1 LRQFKTNISLVFFRR
16 GIMTYH
22 MREPILHPT
31 PILSLRPTQM
41 TLGMRE
47 VEEKRKAWRDFD
59 PKKLNNFLG
68 SHMVPVIL
76 GPDKQAY
83 LTDHHHLAR
92 ALHDNGVKSVFT
104 TVIADL
110 HQLDE
115 DAFWTVLDFRAWT
128 HPYDGKGRRR
138 DYSELPKTIAGMK
151 DDPFRSLAGEL
162 RRLGGFA
169 KDATPFSEFLW
180 ADFLRRR
187 IKNKAIEKDFKAS
200 LAHALELSKTDA
212 ANYLPG
218 WCAARP
224 ISVTAR
230 AKKKGAEAPSGPPK
244 ASDGH

>member
-1 LRQFKTNISLVFFRR
+1 MVDHLWEPVFS
-16 GIMTYH
+16 
-22 MREPILHPT
+22 PT

-47 VEEKRKAWRDFD
+47 VQEKRKAWRALD
-59 PKKLNNFLG
+59 PKKLNNFLD
-68 SHMVPVIL
+68 SHMVPIIV
-76 GPDKQAY
+76 GPSKEHY

-92 ALHDNGVKSVFT
+92 ALHDNGIKSVFT
-104 TVIADL
+104 IVIADL

-138 DYSELPKTIAGMK
+138 AYSELPKTVAGLK
-151 DDPFRSLAGEL
+151 DDPYRSLAGEL

-169 KDATPFSEFLW
+169 KDSTPFSEFLW

-200 LAHALELSKTDA
+200 LAQALELAKTEA

-218 WCAARP
+218 WCAAHP
-224 ISVTAR
+224 ISAKTG
-230 AKKKGAEAPSGPPK
+230 AKKAGGKKKSADAPAAPPK
-244 ASDGH
+244 AGEDE

>member
-1 LRQFKTNISLVFFRR
+1 
-16 GIMTYH
+16 MTYH

-31 PILSLRPTQM
+31 PILSLRPTQI

-47 VEEKRKAWRDFD
+47 VEEKRKAWRAFD
-59 PKKLNNFLG
+59 PKKLNEFLD

-76 GPDKQAY
+76 GPGKQPY

-110 HQLDE
+110 RQLDE
-115 DAFWTVLDFRAWT
+115 DSFWTVLDFHAWT

-138 DYSELPKTIAGMK
+138 DYSELPKTVAEMT

-169 KDATPFSEFLW
+169 KDSTPFSEFLW

-187 IKNKAIEKDFKAS
+187 IKRRAAEKDFDVS
-200 LAHALELSKTDA
+200 LARALELSMSGEA
-212 ANYLPG
+212 SYLPG
-218 WCAARP
+218 WCAAHP
-224 ISVTAR
+224 LS
-230 AKKKGAEAPSGPPK
+230 AKTRGKKTDAATPAGPLS
-244 ASDGH
+244 AGNDS

>member
-1 LRQFKTNISLVFFRR
+1 MVD
-16 GIMTYH
+16 H
-22 MREPILHPT
+22 MREPVLSPT
-31 PILSLRPTQM
+31 PILNLRPTQM

-47 VEEKRKAWRDFD
+47 VIAKRKAWRAFD
-59 PKKLNNFLG
+59 PEKLEAFLG

-76 GPDKQAY
+76 GPGKEPY

-138 DYSELPKTIAGMK
+138 AYAELPRTVAGLK

-162 RRLGGFA
+162 RHLGGFA
-169 KDATPFSEFLW
+169 KDSTPFSEFLW

-187 IKNKAIEKDFKAS
+187 IKIKAVKKDFKAS
-200 LAHALELSKTDA
+200 LADALELSKTKEAD
-212 ANYLPG
+212 YLPG
-218 WCAARP
+218 WCAPRP
-224 ISVTAR
+224 ISAKTA
-230 AKKKGAEAPSGPPK
+230 AKKKSAGPTPESTK
-244 ASDGH
+244 AAAVN

>member
-1 LRQFKTNISLVFFRR
+1 MADAI
-16 GIMTYH
+16 
-22 MREPILHPT
+22 REPVLHPT

-47 VEEKRKAWRDFD
+47 VQEKQKAWSAFD
-59 PKKLNNFLG
+59 PARIEKFLG

-76 GPDKQAY
+76 GPKKEPY

-92 ALHDNGVKSVFT
+92 ALHDIGVKSVFT

-128 HPYDGKGRRR
+128 HPYDNKGKRRL
-138 DYSELPKTIAGMK
+138 YSDLPKTIEGMK
-151 DDPFRSLAGEL
+151 DDPYRSLAGEL

-169 KDATPFSEFLW
+169 KDSTPFSEFLW

-187 IKNKAIEKDFKAS
+187 IKSKALQKNYKAS
-200 LAHALELSKTDA
+200 LAHALELSKSEDA
-212 ANYLPG
+212 SYLPG
-218 WCAARP
+218 WCAPRP
-224 ISVTAR
+224 ISAKNLI
-230 AKKKGAEAPSGPPK
+230 KKKKIATAAKGGA
-244 ASDGH
+244 DD

>member
-1 LRQFKTNISLVFFRR
+1 VRQFETAFHHFIARK
-16 GIMTYH
+16 IMTEH
-22 MREPILHPT
+22 IREPVLSPT

-47 VEEKRKAWRDFD
+47 VQEKRKAWRAFD
-59 PKKLNNFLG
+59 PEKLEHFLG

-76 GPDKQAY
+76 GPGKAPY

-138 DYSELPKTIAGMK
+138 LYSDLPKTVAGLK
-151 DDPFRSLAGEL
+151 DDPYRSLAGEL
-162 RRLGGFA
+162 RHLGGFA
-169 KDATPFSEFLW
+169 KDSTPFSEFLW

-187 IKNKAIEKDFKAS
+187 IKLKAVKKDFKAT
-200 LAHALELSKTDA
+200 LDQALELSKTKEA
-212 ANYLPG
+212 GYLPG
-218 WCAARP
+218 WCAPRP
-224 ISVTAR
+224 VPIGKV
-230 AKKKGAEAPSGPPK
+230 AKKRNADALVGPPK
-244 ASDGH
+244 ASDDD